1 VRHVS
6 FWAKA
11 LVLGLAVAAS
21 WGSSTAAQAPTSIA
35 GTVVLANGE
44 GAFDERAYVL
54 TVELGLRALA
64 LEVAPALPGADR
76 LAREGAARELAAAR
90 GALAT
95 LWIDHDVVCAIA
107 SAGAARCAAL
117 PRPSETVDLRVLS
130 VLFGSVLDE
139 AMSPPAEAGF
149 VMVELP
155 SSVASSVSAPEE
167 AEEPIPEHPTR
178 DGELYLYALT
188 ESSVGALWSPGEQR
202 NITHLVQRVGAGA
215 LFDTL
220 RVESMLGMGIDQ
232 SIDGS
237 YKSAFTVDGQ
247 AFIAASFPI
256 DSIALDL
263 GGVIGGVGHEHVV
276 GLSPSE
282 AGAIEGVPSLVMRA
296 RLLQARGDI
305 ARLMKGDP
313 LAEALMRTE
322 GGEP

>member
-1 VRHVS
+1 
-6 FWAKA
+6 
-11 LVLGLAVAAS
+11 
-21 WGSSTAAQAPTSIA
+21 
-35 GTVVLANGE
+35 
-44 GAFDERAYVL
+44 
-54 TVELGLRALA
+54 
-64 LEVAPALPGADR
+64 
-76 LAREGAARELAAAR
+76 
-90 GALAT
+90 
-95 LWIDHDVVCAIA
+95 
-107 SAGAARCAAL
+107 
-117 PRPSETVDLRVLS
+117 VLS

-263 GGVIGGVGHEHVV
+263 GGVIGGVGHEHVE